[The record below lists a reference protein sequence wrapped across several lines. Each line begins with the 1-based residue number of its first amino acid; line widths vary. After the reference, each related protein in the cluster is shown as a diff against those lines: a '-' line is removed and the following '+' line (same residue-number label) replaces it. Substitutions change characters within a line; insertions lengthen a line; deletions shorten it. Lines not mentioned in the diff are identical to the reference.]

1 MKILITSDLYTTA
14 TNGVV
19 TSLKNL
25 CGELEKKGHE
35 VRILSFSENRHSR
48 KEGNIYFLRS
58 LPFPVYPNVR
68 LPIFALRHKYV
79 KELIAWKPDVIH
91 SQCEYFS
98 FGFAKYISKKTKA
111 PIVHTYHTL
120 YEQYVTYVIPIKRL
134 GEWLVRVFSRKR
146 LKRTKVIIAPTYKV
160 EQTLRGYNIKNEIAV
175 IPSGI
180 SLEQHKK
187 RLSAEERSKRR
198 NDLGISDDKKVLI
211 NLGRL
216 GTEKNID
223 ELVTF
228 FAKACEKRDD
238 LRFLI
243 VGGGPAKEM
252 LEKLAEKL
260 GVADKVIFT
269 GMVPPTEVQNYYQ
282 LGDLFVGASTSETQG
297 LTYVEA
303 SACGLPL
310 LCRKDLC
317 LVGVL
322 LEGENGYEYTSEQ
335 EFLESLD
342 KIADSFEWRT
352 AASKKGEEIS
362 ELFDKTH
369 FGDSVEALYNSA
381 IKSTTCN

>member
-35 VRILSFSENRHSR
+35 VRILSFSNNKHSR
-48 KEGNIYFLRS
+48 KEGNVYLLRS
-58 LPFPVYPNVR
+58 LPFPVYPDIR
-68 LPIFALRHKYV
+68 LPIFARRHEYV
-79 KELIAWKPDVIH
+79 KEIIAWKPDVIH

-98 FGFAKYISKKTKA
+98 FGYAKYISKKTKA

-120 YEQYVTYVIPIKRL
+120 YEQYVTYVIPIRSL
-134 GEWLVRVFSRKR
+134 GERLVRVFSRKR

-160 EQTLRGYNIKNEIAV
+160 ERTLRSYKIENEIAV
-175 IPSGI
+175 VPSGI
-180 SLEQHKK
+180 SLEQYKM
-187 RLSAEERSKRR
+187 RLSPEERSKKR
-198 NDLGISDDKKVLI
+198 NELGISDDKKVLI

-216 GTEKNID
+216 GYEKNID
-223 ELVTF
+223 ELITF
-228 FAKACEKRDD
+228 FAKSCEKRDD

-243 VGGGPAKEM
+243 VGGGPAKES
-252 LEKLAEKL
+252 LEKHADKL

-317 LVGVL
+317 LEGVIFD
-322 LEGENGYEYTSEQ
+322 GKNGYEYTCEQ
-335 EFLESLD
+335 EFLDYLD
-342 KIADSFEWRT
+342 KIADSTEWR
-352 AASKKGEEIS
+352 ASASKKGEEIS
-362 ELFDKTH
+362 ELFDKAH
-369 FGDSVEALYNSA
+369 FGDSVEKLYN
-381 IKSTTCN
+381 KSINV